1 MWASITVD
9 IHDRRA
15 SEDAVFARRE
25 LTRRVNVWTRSGIL
39 LKFRLKSG
47 APCPS
52 RVVSSRSRLRKA
64 GAPMEKWRTE
74 GWPSVAEWRKA
85 VERHRRAC
93 SKARAEQRE
102 LPPPPVPPALGL
114 PPTQPAERLALAELP
129 SNTIT
134 GSEGHAGDR
143 CRSIVKRST
152 TASRAFD
159 KPWSELAENERAAV
173 QRLGFD
179 ATTWDTVVGAEPS
192 TAWLLLPSEQRE
204 AAILRLGIHRSGGM
218 QTCRLSHLCS
228 SLGWH

>member
-1 MWASITVD
+1 MRD
-9 IHDRRA
+9 NHDRRA
-15 SEDAVFARRE
+15 SEDAVFRPAGAHPEGKRPPDPGSSHIPHKSLR
-25 LTRRVNVWTRSGIL
+25 LSVTRGFVT
-39 LKFRLKSG
+39 
-47 APCPS
+47 
-52 RVVSSRSRLRKA
+52 SRLLVKA
-64 GAPMEKWRTE
+64 GTPMEKWRTE

-102 LPPPPVPPALGL
+102 LPPPPEPPALGL

-159 KPWSELAENERAAV
+159 KPWSELAENERAV
-173 QRLGFD
+173 IKQPLR
-179 ATTWDTVVGAEPS
+179 VVRQFGLE
-192 TAWLLLPSEQRE
+192 
-204 AAILRLGIHRSGGM
+204 
-218 QTCRLSHLCS
+218 
-228 SLGWH
+228 